1 VSKRFANAH
10 GPPRRAVWH
19 GAAEGALSRAHPGV
33 TLRSH
38 VPGGFRDRR
47 LGLDVDAIHLDR
59 RRPMACKPCCVV
71 ERLHEDGLDFRIQR
85 MPADTFCDDLVRA
98 QPVPAARRHEVLSPH
113 HCCGR
118 KLGPHRAPPLGV
130 QSSIAGQ
137 SPAGC
142 KSSRRWFLACSEP
155 GAAQVAGWDDH
166 PSDRV
171 GRGRD
176 RARPLYCYPLESTDD
191 APEMST
197 LPTTP
202 DPLAPAYVVVG
213 PAGRKAPCTG
223 PPNSKP
229 RTVNTPDARPAPR
242 KSMTV
247 NA

>member
-1 VSKRFANAH
+1 MSMPSTWTVGDPWHASRVASSSDSTRTVSTSAFSECPRTHFATISSVRSPCPQPEDMRSRVLITAVGENSARTV
-10 GPPRRAVWH
+10 RR
-19 GAAEGALSRAHPGV
+19 
-33 TLRSH
+33 RSASS
-38 VPGGFRDRR
+38 RR
-47 LGLDVDAIHLDR
+47 LPGSHPRDAN
-59 RRPMACKPCCVV
+59 
-71 ERLHEDGLDFRIQR
+71 
-85 MPADTFCDDLVRA
+85 
-98 QPVPAARRHEVLSPH
+98 RH
-113 HCCGR
+113 G
-118 KLGPHRAPPLGV
+118 
-130 QSSIAGQ
+130 
-137 SPAGC
+137 
-142 KSSRRWFLACSEP
+142 RWFLACSEP